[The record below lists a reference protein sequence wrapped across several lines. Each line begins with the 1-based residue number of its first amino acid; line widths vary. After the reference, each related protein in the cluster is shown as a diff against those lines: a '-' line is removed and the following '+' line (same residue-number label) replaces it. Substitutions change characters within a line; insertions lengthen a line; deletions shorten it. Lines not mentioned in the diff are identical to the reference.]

1 MTEMVQKEIILRP
14 IGAIHSPYKIKEE
27 IPCQGYKSNKI
38 GEVEVFKEFEKGLA
52 DIDGFSHL
60 ILLYLFHKS
69 VSYSLKV
76 KPFLD
81 DTLRGLFATRSPRR
95 PNPLGLSL
103 VRLLSRKENI
113 LQVAQIDILDGTPL
127 LDIKPYVPEFN
138 QIKNIKIGWL
148 ESKIN

>member
-1 MTEMVQKEIILRP
+1 MVQKEIILRP